1 MTLPLLARYSDLLR
15 YDRAHGLM
23 LALDLRR
30 YPRETAFVECTGVE
44 AVVHAIEQGAVP
56 GGPAMAYVAGYG
68 LALAARAWRGRP
80 SDTQRAAIIQ
90 AAERLRQVVTSDP
103 RRIVEQSLA
112 RADAAILAGTDAEE
126 AIADVVDGEVQRGD
140 KVAERCGRNAAGL
153 LDDGD
158 RILTHGFAGAA
169 LVWMLYVAHIEQ
181 GRQILLYVTE
191 ARPGLEG
198 ARLTAHQALAVGV
211 PVTLLTDSAPGFGF
225 ARGLF
230 TVSIAGAVRI
240 ARDGSVAGPIGT
252 YQCAVLARHHRVPFY
267 VLAHAG
273 PDLATPTGADIA
285 IAEHDPAAVL
295 ALAGTRVAPE
305 GAGAYA
311 PACDVTP
318 PELIS
323 AIITHRGIYRPE
335 RIAAAFSAPN
345 DPGAGAVRRK

>member
-15 YDRAHGLM
+15 YDRARGLV
-23 LALDLRR
+23 LALDLRV
-30 YPRETAFVECTGVE
+30 YPRATAFVEHAGVE
-44 AVVHAIEQGAVP
+44 ALAQAIEQGAVP
-56 GGPAMAYVAGYG
+56 GGPAIAWAAGYG

-80 SDTQRAAIIQ
+80 SDAQRAAVIQ
-90 AAERLRQVVTSDP
+90 AAERLRQAILPTGDP
-103 RRIVEQSLA
+103 RRIVEQCLA
-112 RADAAILAGTDAEE
+112 RADAAILAGADAEE

-169 LVWMLYVAHIEQ
+169 LVWMLYVAHVEQ
-181 GRQILLYVTE
+181 GRQIQLYVTE

-198 ARLTAHQALAVGV
+198 ARLTAHQALAIGV

-230 TVSIAGAVRI
+230 TIYVAGAIRI
-240 ARDGSVAGPIGT
+240 ARDGSVAAPIGT
-252 YQCAVLARHHRVPFY
+252 YQCAVLARRHHVPFY
-267 VLAHAG
+267 VLAHDG
-273 PDLATPTGADIA
+273 PDPATPTGADLPIVQR
-285 IAEHDPAAVL
+285 DPSAVL
-295 ALAGTRVAPE
+295 AFAGAHIAPE

-311 PACDVTP
+311 PAGDVTP

-323 AIITHRGIYRPE
+323 AIVTHRGIYRPE
-335 RIAAAFSAPN
+335 RIA
-345 DPGAGAVRRK
+345 DVG